1 MLSGDRA
8 AFDNT
13 FYVVPH
19 LPHQSTVLYVG
30 GDADDDPHGLHYYL
44 RQALHG
50 NPRRTVNLQ
59 ACRTDQ
65 LPPWS
70 DKPPQLVVVTEAL
83 PTDSAGR
90 LTQYLQGGG
99 MVVVVPKNQEAAV
112 SLVSFDQ
119 HLVVHPEDNSA
130 RSGGYAMLGQIDFT
144 HPLFAS
150 FANPQYSD
158 FTQIH
163 FWRHRRVSLEN
174 SPTTRVVARFDDG
187 DPALWEQRCGQGRLF
202 VLASGWHP
210 EDSQLALSSKFVPLL
225 LGFLDEAG
233 RHSTGDRH
241 LCRQ

>member
-1 MLSGDRA
+1 VRVTNAADSTTSQFQVRWAASGEEPGQDSAMAVHVPPGHSRVLRMRQPGAEGPAQRLVLSGDRA

-13 FYVVPH
+13 FYVVPR

-59 ACRTDQ
+59 ACRGDQ

-70 DKPPQLVVVTEAL
+70 DEPPQLVVVTEAL
-83 PTDSAGR
+83 PKDSTDR

-99 MVVVVPKNQEAAV
+99 MAVLVPRNQEAAV

-130 RSGGYAMLGQIDFT
+130 RGGGYAMLGQIDFT
-144 HPLFAS
+144 HPLFSA
-150 FANPQYSD
+150 FANRNQ
-158 FTQIH
+158 
-163 FWRHRRVSLEN
+163 
-174 SPTTRVVARFDDG
+174 
-187 DPALWEQRCGQGRLF
+187 
-202 VLASGWHP
+202 
-210 EDSQLALSSKFVPLL
+210 
-225 LGFLDEAG
+225 
-233 RHSTGDRH
+233 
-241 LCRQ
+241 